1 MNSRRWDQKVKG
13 GFNFLVGIFFA
24 LEDTDDITF
33 IFFFF
38 ASLYFLIILNSE
50 SS

>member
-33 IFFFF
+33 IFFFLLPYIF
-38 ASLYFLIILNSE
+38 
-50 SS
+50 